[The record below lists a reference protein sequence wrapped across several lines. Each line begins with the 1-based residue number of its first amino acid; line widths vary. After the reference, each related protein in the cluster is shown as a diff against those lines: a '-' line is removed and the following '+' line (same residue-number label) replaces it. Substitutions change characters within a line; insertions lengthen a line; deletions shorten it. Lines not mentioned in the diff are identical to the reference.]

1 MDITLQTLSTVWGFI
16 QPVWSQVLCFL
27 AGCWFYRYM
36 LKKNPT
42 RLQALVDIVNST
54 GKVAEAA
61 VSKVIDAAAP
71 TPPSK

>member
-1 MDITLQTLSTVWGFI
+1 MDITLQSLATVWGLI
-16 QPVWSQVLCFL
+16 QPIWQLVLGFL

-61 VSKVIDAAAP
+61 VSKVVDAAAP
-71 TPPSK
+71 TPPTK